1 MFSIVSVF
9 VKVAAQ
15 ELHSLEVAWLAS
27 VVRWAGLVVAL
38 KIDGASPMPRPEVRA
53 LVGGRCFFGAL
64 GFGCATY
71 AFGALPLGDA
81 SSILFSSPAWATVMA
96 FFVLG
101 EKIDAVGVGAILAS
115 IGGVVLVSRPS
126 FLFGHAD
133 GASGGGGAS
142 LVTLL
147 GSLSAAATM
156 LLIRVIG
163 KRGGE
168 HPAVMSHASALFN
181 VLVAPV
187 ALVIFPNAFLSI
199 TGPKRF
205 SLFPTAL
212 CCFGAGAFGIGNQY
226 LSNWGTQKAPVG
238 LCSMMRNMD
247 VVFSFI
253 WQILFFRAVPNLSSV
268 AGAAVIVFCSGV
280 TALRQYRKA
289 KKTPAKAVELKPAQ
303 AT

>member
-1 MFSIVSVF
+1 VSP
-9 VKVAAQ
+9 AQ
-15 ELHSLEVAWLAS
+15 
-27 VVRWAGLVVAL
+27 
-38 KIDGASPMPRPEVRA
+38 
-53 LVGGRCFFGAL
+53 
-64 GFGCATY
+64 
-71 AFGALPLGDA
+71 
-81 SSILFSSPAWATVMA
+81 LFSSPVSAAPATLCVRS
-96 FFVLG
+96 
-101 EKIDAVGVGAILAS
+101 VGVGAILAS
-115 IGGVVLVSRPS
+115 IGGVLLVSRPS

-133 GASGGGGAS
+133 GAPGGGVAS
-142 LVTLL
+142 LVALL

-156 LLIRVIG
+156 LLIRAIG

-253 WQILFFRAVPNLSSV
+253 WQILFFRAFPNLSSV

-289 KKTPAKAVELKPAQ
+289 KKTPAKAAELKPAQ